1 LGEAKSPELIFI
13 MEGKMKITD
22 VKAIVI
28 SASRSY
34 VASAGLK
41 TPAPKKKP
49 PKSKALTSDYASRRH
64 ICIYPRG
71 VQTTLVQ
78 VSTDEGITGIGE
90 SHAPIAPQVSKAIID
105 TVLTPVLVGQDP
117 LEIEVLWEKMYSTMR
132 LRGHSTGFMTEAIS
146 GVDIALWDILGKVT
160 NLPVYKLLGGA
171 FRDKI
176 KAYASG
182 IPGSTNEQR
191 IANAKKF
198 IHERGFTALK
208 MSIGR
213 GSLEGEIENIA
224 AVSEAISDAAHL
236 LIDAHGAYDAYTAIN
251 LGREL
256 EKFTNIYWLEDPLLP
271 EDDTGYKML
280 SDALDLAIAAGETEC
295 NRYQFRYRLSN
306 RTIDILLPDICRAG
320 GISEC
325 RKIAQFAD
333 SYNIPWAAHV
343 SMGSPVHIAASLHLA
358 AATPNFLICECPSGE
373 NPIGNNLL
381 KEPIVCENGY
391 FEIPTGTGLGIEFDE
406 EGLAEVVAEES
417 K

>member
-1 LGEAKSPELIFI
+1 MQI
-13 MEGKMKITD
+13 
-22 VKAIVI
+22 
-28 SASRSY
+28 
-34 VASAGLK
+34 
-41 TPAPKKKP
+41 
-49 PKSKALTSDYASRRH
+49 
-64 ICIYPRG
+64 
-71 VQTTLVQ
+71 
-78 VSTDEGITGIGE
+78 STDEGITGIGE

-105 TVLTPVLVGQDP
+105 GIFAPALIGQDP
-117 LEIEVLWEKMYSTMR
+117 LEIDVLWEKMYSTMR

-146 GVDIALWDILGKVT
+146 GVDIALWDIFGKVT

-182 IPGSTNEQR
+182 IPGATNEQR
-191 IANAKKF
+191 IDNAKKF
-198 IHERGFTALK
+198 IHKQGFTALK

-213 GSLEGEIENIA
+213 GNLEAEIENIA
-224 AVSEAISDAAHL
+224 AVIDAISSEAHL

-256 EKFTNIYWLEDPLLP
+256 EKLHVYWLEDPLPP

-295 NRYQFRYRLSN
+295 NRYQFRDRLSS
-306 RTIDILLPDICRAG
+306 RAIDIILPDICRAG

-325 RKIAQFAD
+325 RKIVQFAD

-358 AATPNFLICECPSGE
+358 AATPNFLICECPNSE

-391 FEIPTGTGLGIEFDE
+391 FEIPQGPGLGIEFDE
-406 EGLAEVVAEES
+406 EELAKVTVDG

>member
-1 LGEAKSPELIFI
+1 
-13 MEGKMKITD
+13 MKITD
-22 VKAIVI
+22 VKATII
-28 SASRSY
+28 RASKSY

-41 TPAPKKKP
+41 TPTPKKAP
-49 PKSKALTSDYASRRH
+49 PKSRILTSDYASRRH
-64 ICIYPRG
+64 ICVYPRG

-78 VSTDEGITGIGE
+78 ISTDEGITGIGE
-90 SHAPIAPQVSKAIID
+90 SHAPLAPQVSKAIID
-105 TVLTPVLVGQDP
+105 GILAHVLVGQDP
-117 LEIEVLWEKMYSTMR
+117 LEIDVLWEKMYSTMR

-146 GVDIALWDILGKVT
+146 GVDIALWDIFGKVT

-182 IPGSTNEQR
+182 IPGATSEQR

-213 GSLEGEIENIA
+213 GNLEAEIENIA
-224 AVSEAISDAAHL
+224 AVSDAISDEAHL
-236 LIDAHGAYDAYTAIN
+236 LVDAHGAYDAYTAIN

-256 EKFTNIYWLEDPLLP
+256 EQLNVYWLEDALPP

-295 NRYQFRYRLSN
+295 NRYQFRDRLSS
-306 RTIDILLPDICRAG
+306 RAIDIILPDICRAG

-325 RKIAQFAD
+325 RKIVQFAD

-391 FEIPTGTGLGIEFDE
+391 FEIPQGSGLGIEFDE
-406 EGLAEVVAEES
+406 EELAKVTVDAP
-417 K
+417 

>member
-1 LGEAKSPELIFI
+1 
-13 MEGKMKITD
+13 MKIIG
-22 VKAIVI
+22 VKATII
-28 SASRSY
+28 RASKSY

-41 TPAPKKKP
+41 TPAPRKVA
-49 PKSKALTSDYASRRH
+49 PKSRVLTSDYASRKH
-64 ICIYPRG
+64 ICIYPQG

-78 VSTDEGITGIGE
+78 ISTDEGITGIGE
-90 SHAPIAPQVSKAIID
+90 SHAPMAPQVSKAIID
-105 TVLTPVLVGQDP
+105 GIFAAVLVGQDP
-117 LEIEVLWEKMYSTMR
+117 LEIDVLWEKMYSTMR

-146 GVDIALWDILGKVT
+146 GVDIALWDIFGKAT

-182 IPGSTNEQR
+182 IPGATSEQR
-191 IANAKKF
+191 IANAKKL

-213 GSLEGEIENIA
+213 GSIEAEIENIA
-224 AVSEAISDAAHL
+224 AVSNAISDEAHL

-256 EKFTNIYWLEDPLLP
+256 EELNVYWFEDPLPP

-280 SDALDLAIAAGETEC
+280 SDALDLAIASGETEC
-295 NRYQFRYRLSN
+295 NRYQFRDRLST
-306 RTIDILLPDICRAG
+306 RAIDIILPDICRAG

-381 KEPIVCENGY
+381 KKPIICENGH
-391 FEIPTGTGLGIEFDE
+391 FEIPQGPGLGIEFDE
-406 EGLAEVVAEES
+406 EELAGVAVDNT
-417 K
+417 

>member
-1 LGEAKSPELIFI
+1 
-13 MEGKMKITD
+13 MKITD
-22 VKAIVI
+22 VKATII
-28 SASRSY
+28 RSSRNY
-34 VASAGLK
+34 VASAGLEM
-41 TPAPKKKP
+41 PIEKKATTT
-49 PKSKALTSDYASRRH
+49 KSRVLTSDYDFRKH
-64 ICIYPRG
+64 ICVYPQG
-71 VQTTLVQ
+71 VQTTLVEI
-78 VSTDEGITGIGE
+78 STDEGITGIGE
-90 SHAPIAPQVSKAIID
+90 SHAPVAPQVSKAIID
-105 TVLTPVLVGQDP
+105 GILAHVLIGQDA
-117 LEIEVLWEKMYSTMR
+117 LAIDVLWEKMYSTMR

-146 GVDIALWDILGKVT
+146 GVDIALWDIFGKVT

-182 IPGSTNEQR
+182 IPGTTREQR

-213 GSLEGEIENIA
+213 GSLEEEMENIA
-224 AVSEAISDAAHL
+224 AVSDAISNEAHL
-236 LIDAHGAYDAYTAIN
+236 LIDAHGAYDAYTAVN
-251 LGREL
+251 LGRFL
-256 EKFTNIYWLEDPLLP
+256 EKLHVYWFEDPLPP

-280 SDALDLAIAAGETEC
+280 SEALDLAIAAGETEC
-295 NRYQFRYRLSN
+295 NRYQFRDRLSS
-306 RTIDILLPDICRAG
+306 RTIDIILPDICRAG

-358 AATPNFLICECPSGE
+358 AATPNFLICECPGGE

-381 KEPIVCENGY
+381 REPIVCENGY
-391 FEIPTGTGLGIEFDE
+391 FKIPQGPGLGIEFDE
-406 EGLAEVVAEES
+406 EELAKVTVDAP
-417 K
+417 